1 VARIRR
7 VTRVC
12 DLPHDSEVS
21 GDRALF
27 VIADRI
33 YTIDACAAHKAE
45 LRAAVD
51 LVIRALAAHWATVR
65 KQQGTRNR
73 PRQRLWPGR

>member
-12 DLPHDSEVS
+12 DLPHDGEVS

-51 LVIRALAAHWATVR
+51 LVIRALAAHRATAPKR
-65 KQQGTRNR
+65 QGTRNR
-73 PRQRLWPGR
+73 PRQSMWPGR